1 MGLPMNLILTVDTGL
16 DFFRGFIC
24 PNTDARSPG
33 LAGASARSTVSSTA
47 PPPALLPRLL
57 VVLQKV
63 PSEGS

>member
-47 PPPALLPRLL
+47 PPPAQLLPRLL
-57 VVLQKV
+57 
-63 PSEGS
+63 